1 MYIFFEYVV
10 IVIIN
15 IWVYLCFLII
25 LFVVEEMLEYIK

>member
-15 IWVYLCFLII
+15 ISVYLCFLII